1 MKVLFYHNIPVNYWY
16 EEWRAK
22 RCPGH
27 ILYGFTELNKYG
39 VEAFGYDIPFDP
51 YRNRFRLMWYNLK
64 QILIL
69 YRQFDLIYAVTHRG
83 LELVIFLRAL
93 GIIRKPIVVWH
104 HTAVV
109 SSSNRI
115 RNALS
120 SFFYKGMD
128 KLFFFSEPLLKRSL
142 LTHKVTKE
150 KVALIHW
157 GADLKFYDK
166 LRRERS
172 TKDYFIST
180 GRENRDFVTLI
191 KAFNQIDQTC
201 EIYTTEKI
209 GDKDYRKIL
218 EEQLNESIADNVHLR
233 FVNTGYSDLAEKVNN
248 AMGVV
253 ICSFDLPYTVGLTT
267 LVEALA
273 LGLPVIT
280 TANKNYPIDV
290 ECEGV
295 GLAIPFGDVQ
305 SWVKAIRFLIS
316 HPAEAKEMGEKG
328 RLLAEKLYNLDYFA
342 REVAEELLMMGKR
355 IVR

>member
-1 MKVLFYHNIPVNYWY
+1 MRVLFYHNIPVNYWY
-16 EEWRAK
+16 KEWLEK

-27 ILYGFTELNKYG
+27 ILYGFTELDKYG
-39 VEAFGYDIPFDP
+39 VEAFGYDIPFNP
-51 YRNRFRLMWYNLK
+51 YKNRFRLICYNLK
-64 QILIL
+64 QVLTL
-69 YRQFDLIYAVTHRG
+69 YRKFDLIYAATHRG

-109 SSSNRI
+109 CSSNRM

-128 KLFFFSEPLLKRSL
+128 KLFFFSSLLLERSL
-142 LTHKVTKE
+142 LTHKVTRE

-157 GADLKFYDK
+157 GADLKFYDI
-166 LRRERS
+166 LRGERS

-191 KAFNQIDQTC
+191 KAFNQIDQAC

-218 EEQLNESIADNVHLR
+218 EEQLNEPIADNVHLR
-233 FVNTGYSDLAEKVNN
+233 FVNTGYRDLAEKVNN

-273 LGLPVIT
+273 LGLPIIT

-290 ECEGV
+290 EREGAGFSV
-295 GLAIPFGDVQ
+295 PFEDVR
-305 SWVKAIRFLIS
+305 SWVEAIRFLIS
-316 HPAEAKEMGEKG
+316 HPEQAKKMGEKG

-342 REVAEELLMMGKR
+342 REVAEELLMMGKIIR
-355 IVR
+355 